1 MRTPPSPGVPP
12 GWVSAPLGD
21 VAEINPRRLE
31 MEPTD
36 SELVSFV
43 PMPAVEAGTGR
54 LDPTATRSWGE
65 VKRGHT
71 RFQNGDLLVAK
82 ITPCMENG
90 KFALA
95 TGLRGGVGAG
105 STEFHVVRPTGGIQG
120 RYLLHLLLQESVRRE
135 ARAAMQGA
143 AGQLRVPVGFLES
156 VVVPLAPLA
165 EQARIVAALDQHL
178 TRLDAAVEALRRVR
192 AKLKTYRASVLKA
205 ACEGRLVPTEAEL
218 ARREGRGYETGADL
232 LRRLGV
238 EATCEPGLAEGWAA
252 ARVGC
257 LADAVDYGSSAKT
270 NGDESGVPVLR
281 MGNIVDGRLDLTELK
296 HLPRDHDEFPHLLL
310 RSGDVLFNR
319 TNSPELV
326 GKTAVY
332 RGTPRTCSF
341 ASYLIRVRLSQG
353 YVPELLVYCIN
364 SAAGR
369 SWIAS
374 VVTQQVGQANVN
386 GTKLR
391 NFVVPVPPLAEQHR
405 IVAEVE
411 RRFSVVEKLEGVV
424 ETGLE
429 RAEKLRQAILKRAF
443 EGKLVPQ
450 DPNDEPASVL
460 LERIRAE
467 RAAAEANGCRLRE
480 KRSGPR
486 KAPRGRGAVRGRPN
500 QSR

>member
-1 MRTPPSPGVPP
+1 
-12 GWVSAPLGD
+12 
-21 VAEINPRRLE
+21 

-192 AKLKTYRASVLKA
+192 AKLKTYRASVFKA

-218 ARREGRGYETGADL
+218 ARREGRGYETATVLMGRIGATAAASPD
-232 LRRLGV
+232 G
-238 EATCEPGLAEGWAA
+238 APGLPEGWAWTEMKDLLSEPLRNGRSA
-252 ARVGC
+252 PPSEGRPGVRAFTLTAVTKGDFSEKNTKLTSARPEDVQD
-257 LADAVDYGSSAKT
+257 LWVEP
-270 NGDESGVPVLR
+270 GDILVE
-281 MGNIVDGRLDLTELK
+281 
-296 HLPRDHDEFPHLLL
+296 
-310 RSGDVLFNR
+310 RSN
-319 TNSPELV
+319 TPELV
-326 GKTAVY
+326 GTARIY
-332 RGTPRTCSF
+332 PGPRRF
-341 ASYLIRVRLSQG
+341 AIYPDLMIRVRIVTDVVDRYVELVLRSERVRRYFRRSAQGIAGSMPKISQTTIEQTL
-353 YVPELLVYCIN
+353 VPL
-364 SAAGR
+364 
-369 SWIAS
+369 
-374 VVTQQVGQANVN
+374 
-386 GTKLR
+386 
-391 NFVVPVPPLAEQHR
+391 PPLAEQHR